1 MPRQNWRKLIIGSL
15 SVVAILLGLAALW
28 RFTPA
33 GQWLDVR
40 RLVRWAMP
48 LRDSPWAPVVIMLC
62 FVAGAFLMLPM
73 TLLIIVTAM
82 AFDTRQAFLYSYL
95 GVMAAALATY
105 GAGQWLGHDAM
116 RQLARSRLDR
126 INQYL
131 EKRGVLTMLI
141 LSIFPIAPFTMVNM
155 AAGASDI
162 HFRDYL
168 IGSAIG
174 LLPGTLIAVLL
185 KYQVYSTVKQPSGVN
200 LGLMAAVIVIV
211 MVVVLLLRG
220 RIRERLDRYF
230 ALQ

>member
-1 MPRQNWRKLIIGSL
+1 M
-15 SVVAILLGLAALW
+15 
-28 RFTPA
+28 
-33 GQWLDVR
+33 
-40 RLVRWAMP
+40 
-48 LRDSPWAPVVIMLC
+48 APVN
-62 FVAGAFLMLPM
+62 GW
-73 TLLIIVTAM
+73 
-82 AFDTRQAFLYSYL
+82 DTMPCASSP
-95 GVMAAALATY
+95 AAVWT
-105 GAGQWLGHDAM
+105 GSTSIWK
-116 RQLARSRLDR
+116 
-126 INQYL
+126 
-131 EKRGVLTMLI
+131 KRGVLTMLI

-185 KYQVYSTVKQPSGVN
+185 KYQVYSTLKQPSGVN